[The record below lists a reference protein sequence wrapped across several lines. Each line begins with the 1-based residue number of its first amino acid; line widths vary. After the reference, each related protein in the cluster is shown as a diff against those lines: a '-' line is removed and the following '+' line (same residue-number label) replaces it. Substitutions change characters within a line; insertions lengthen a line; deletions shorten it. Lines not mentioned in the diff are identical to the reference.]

1 MADQQDTDKAVI
13 PFDDDSLTFEG
24 DDLEFPTSPDLYGDD
39 PKSKHTDFD
48 PSKGS
53 QNVDGVKFD
62 VGSITK
68 GVLDGVTATAKAV
81 SDVSKAKASPSVP
94 SPPPPSTPS
103 TTPGPAR
110 PSSSPAPVAPKSGGS
125 GGTAVAVGLGL
136 ATLVVIGLAARR
148 PRRRMSP

>member
-48 PSKGS
+48 LGKGS

-81 SDVSKAKASPSVP
+81 SDVSKAKAASPTAP
-94 SPPPPSTPS
+94 TPPSTPP
-103 TTPGPAR
+103 TTPGTTK
-110 PSSSPAPVAPKSGGS
+110 PSSSPAPVAPKSGSS
-125 GGTAVAVGLGL
+125 GGAAVAVGLGL